1 MEKVT
6 LLEPTLVVVILNSL
20 LEVMPLEMLIVWT
33 VLYSLV
39 INRENLLSH

>member
-1 MEKVT
+1 MDKGT
-6 LLEPTLVVVILNSL
+6 LLDPRVVVVILNSL

-39 INRENLLSH
+39 IKRENLLSH